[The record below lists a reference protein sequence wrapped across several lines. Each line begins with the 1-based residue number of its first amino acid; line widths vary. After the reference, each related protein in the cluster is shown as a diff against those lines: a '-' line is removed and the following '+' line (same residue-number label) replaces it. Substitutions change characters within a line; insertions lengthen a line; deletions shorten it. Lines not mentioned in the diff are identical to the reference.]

1 MIQRAI
7 SFVKYGDR
15 AGQKFCILRNTSA
28 RFLPDSNGIG
38 GEFMSLKVFSD
49 AFENG
54 RIKDQYG
61 KMSSD
66 VIEGVPQLSFP
77 IKWEDAPEGTKS
89 FAVVFIDYDNAI
101 GEGIIWVH
109 WLAANIPASATGLE
123 EDAARTDAS
132 LLQGKTTFMLSNG
145 LDNPV
150 SNRYGGPA
158 PEDRPHEYELQVFA
172 LSDMLDLKP
181 GYYYNEFLGR
191 FWTLLSSA
199 ACTVTKISSKVRR
212 ICQRQI
218 RQSV

>member
-1 MIQRAI
+1 MGVQFDLHCANPADSDCR
-7 SFVKYGDR
+7 
-15 AGQKFCILRNTSA
+15 ILTE
-28 RFLPDSNGIG
+28 G
-38 GEFMSLKVFSD
+38 GEFVSLKVFSE

-54 RIKDQYG
+54 RIQEKYG
-61 KMSSD
+61 KMSDD

-77 IKWEDAPEGTKS
+77 IRWEDAPEGTKS

-101 GEGIIWVH
+101 GEGIVWIH

-132 LLQGKTTFMLSNG
+132 LLQGKTTFMLSVSNG

-181 GYYYNEFLGR
+181 GYYYNEFLKEIRG
-191 FWTLLSSA
+191 
-199 ACTVTKISSKVRR
+199 KVLDTAV
-212 ICQRQI
+212 I
-218 RQSV
+218 RGMYNN

>member
-1 MIQRAI
+1 MGVQFDLHCANPADSDCR
-7 SFVKYGDR
+7 
-15 AGQKFCILRNTSA
+15 ILTE
-28 RFLPDSNGIG
+28 G
-38 GEFMSLKVFSD
+38 GEFVSLKVFSE

-54 RIKDQYG
+54 RIQEKYG
-61 KMSSD
+61 KMSDD

-77 IKWEDAPEGTKS
+77 IRWEDAPEGTKS

-101 GEGIIWVH
+101 GEGIVWIH

-132 LLQGKTTFMLSNG
+132 LLQGKTTFMLSVSNG

-181 GYYYNEFLGR
+181 GYYYNEFLKEIRG
-191 FWTLLSSA
+191 
-199 ACTVTKISSKVRR
+199 KVLDTAV
-212 ICQRQI
+212 I
-218 RQSV
+218 RGMYSN

>member
-1 MIQRAI
+1 
-7 SFVKYGDR
+7 
-15 AGQKFCILRNTSA
+15 
-28 RFLPDSNGIG
+28 
-38 GEFMSLKVFSD
+38 MSLKVFSE

-54 RIKDQYG
+54 RIQEKYG
-61 KMSSD
+61 KMSDD

-77 IKWEDAPEGTKS
+77 IRWEDAPEGTKS

-132 LLQGKTTFMLSNG
+132 LLQGKTTFMLSVSNG

-158 PEDRPHEYELQVFA
+158 PENVRAQVA
-172 LSDMLDLKP
+172 
-181 GYYYNEFLGR
+181 R
-191 FWTLLSSA
+191 
-199 ACTVTKISSKVRR
+199 VRSLN
-212 ICQRQI
+212 Q
-218 RQSV
+218 